1 LELEKLERPESLSTM
16 ALRELRS
23 AIVDGR
29 LKLGDQLSEIRLS
42 NMLGISKTP
51 VREALKE
58 LRREGLV
65 QIDPQRGTS
74 IFLIDHDE
82 IAQISDF
89 RVLLETAAARRVFAG
104 DRTDARRKMRAVVQA
119 MHEALERGD
128 VLAYRRL
135 DSDFHHVLIEGC
147 ANAYIA
153 AGYSL
158 VSAKIG
164 ALITRALDDEHVV
177 DRSLGMHSRICELLE
192 AGDEEAFCALL
203 THHIRNTE
211 RDYRAWL
218 SRQQEL
224 ATAAERQAAG

>member
-1 LELEKLERPESLSTM
+1 MDIGKLERPESLSEM
-16 ALRELRS
+16 ALRELRN

-74 IFLIDHDE
+74 IFLIENDE

-89 RVLLETAAARRVFAG
+89 RILLEVAAARRIFAA
-104 DRTDARRKMRAVVQA
+104 DRTAASRAMRAMVEA
-119 MHEALERGD
+119 MHETLTRGD
-128 VLAYRRL
+128 IRAYRRL
-135 DSDFHHVLIEGC
+135 DTDFHLVLINGC
-147 ANAYIA
+147 ENTYIA
-153 AGYSL
+153 AAYGL
-158 VSAKIG
+158 ISAKIG
-164 ALITRALDDEHVV
+164 ALITRAHDDMHVV
-177 DRSLGMHSRICELLE
+177 DRSLDMHSRICELLE
-192 AGDEEAFCALL
+192 AGDGEAFCALL
-203 THHIRNTE
+203 TQHIRNTQ
-211 RDYRAWL
+211 RDYRVWL

-224 ATAAERQAAG
+224 ASAAEQQAAG